1 MAPVAPAAPAVC
13 SKNAEFAV
21 IYNTFAFVRSPK
33 RAWHPIA
40 RVEGGSEPQKSNF
53 QLPKGPCGHDNR
65 HKGLEKS
72 KSQISSSQKAP
83 AGTTTG
89 TNGLRNSKS
98 QVFSSQKAAAGTT
111 PGTTGL
117 KKSKSQI
124 SSSQKAPAGMASGT
138 QDLKDTI

>member
-65 HKGLEKS
+65 PKGLEKFK
-72 KSQISSSQKAP
+72 KSNFQLPKGP
-83 AGTTTG
+83 CGHDNRT
-89 TNGLRNSKS
+89 K
-98 QVFSSQKAAAGTT
+98 
-111 PGTTGL
+111 GL
-117 KKSKSQI
+117 KN
-124 SSSQKAPAGMASGT
+124 
-138 QDLKDTI
+138 